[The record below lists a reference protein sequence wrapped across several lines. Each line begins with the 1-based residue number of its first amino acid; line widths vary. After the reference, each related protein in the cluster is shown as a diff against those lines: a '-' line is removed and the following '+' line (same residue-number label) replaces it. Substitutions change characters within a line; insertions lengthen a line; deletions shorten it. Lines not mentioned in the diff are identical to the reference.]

1 MKRLFYILFCFG
13 VFACGNNQGKAP
25 ENLVPQDKMVQ
36 ILADIH
42 VAEAQVEAKVVYPDT
57 AIMAFNYIEREI
69 FKKHGVTEQEFRD
82 TYQYYKDNLK
92 EMDKLYEIIVDTLS
106 LRETKLRAKN
116 TESDPSQG
124 AEVPELK

>member
-1 MKRLFYILFCFG
+1 MKRLFYILFCIG
-13 VFACGNNQGKAP
+13 LLACGEKETKQPAG
-25 ENLVPQDKMVQ
+25 LVPRDQMVQ

-42 VAEAQVEAKVVYPDT
+42 TAEAQIESNMVYPDT
-57 AIMAFNYIEREI
+57 AMMSYNYAEQQI

-106 LRETKLRAKN
+106 LRETKARA
-116 TESDPSQG
+116 TSTPQLT
-124 AEVPELK
+124 PEQ